1 MGNRKHKVKF
11 GYCIFVSALLV
22 CPSPAL
28 PQEIAPATLS
38 PLELTR
44 RLHFRLLD
52 RAPTRAELDQSIQ
65 ESDWK
70 KMVGRLLSHEDF
82 RRTREEFWIR
92 ILAIEQ
98 KKDLI
103 WIKEQVAANTPIDDR
118 LRDWFSLQRTPSESA
133 EEAAGYLEQIGP
145 TLLGA
150 GFECSRCHDHP
161 FEETT
166 SLQFLEMSGFLRKEG
181 YMEVPSA
188 YIYTNATPGEIIGA
202 RTSFG
207 PEVEVNIS
215 NNDKEKIR
223 AGKPLKG
230 QGEPQK
236 TFGNWISD
244 FRKNPRPLYLL
255 SAHYLNWIAGP
266 ENISTNINFDDDPMA
281 PPPEQLA
288 GLIQRLHQSNFDEVA
303 VIREISQSVEMAA
316 RGYHKKCSATQWL
329 RSIEAVLGTSIN
341 RESPPP
347 GPNSPL
353 VEKSQFL
360 DGILKDHP
368 FPEKENLDNIWLNT
382 LTRLPSDTE
391 RNQIT
396 KVINKHQ
403 LPIAE
408 IYRSLFLSDEFTSIP

>member
-1 MGNRKHKVKF
+1 MF
-11 GYCIFVSALLV
+11 
-22 CPSPAL
+22 
-28 PQEIAPATLS
+28 
-38 PLELTR
+38 
-44 RLHFRLLD
+44 
-52 RAPTRAELDQSIQ
+52 
-65 ESDWK
+65 
-70 KMVGRLLSHEDF
+70 
-82 RRTREEFWIR
+82 
-92 ILAIEQ
+92 
-98 KKDLI
+98 
-103 WIKEQVAANTPIDDR
+103 
-118 LRDWFSLQRTPSESA
+118 
-133 EEAAGYLEQIGP
+133 
-145 TLLGA
+145 
-150 GFECSRCHDHP
+150 
-161 FEETT
+161 
-166 SLQFLEMSGFLRKEG
+166 
-181 YMEVPSA
+181 
-188 YIYTNATPGEIIGA
+188 
-202 RTSFG
+202 
-207 PEVEVNIS
+207 S

-244 FRKNPRPLYLL
+244 FRNNPRPLYLL

-288 GLIQRLHQSNFDEVA
+288 GFIQRLRQSNFDEVA

-341 RESPPP
+341 REPPPP

-353 VEKSQFL
+353 VEKSKFL
-360 DGILKDHP
+360 DELLKDHP

-408 IYRSLFLSDEFTSIP
+408 IYRALFLSDEFTSIP